1 MHYREVS
8 FYSESIITVEPPNKG
23 HYGDNDFVP
32 CREVV
37 PISEGPLS
45 EALTT
50 FGVELC
56 RLGIIWTDG
65 LKLGRRGR
73 RRQSLA
79 HECPARWGGEQ

>member
-8 FYSESIITVEPPNKG
+8 FIPSILITVEPPNKG

-45 EALTT
+45 E
-50 FGVELC
+50 VPVY
-56 RLGIIWTDG
+56 I
-65 LKLGRRGR
+65 
-73 RRQSLA
+73 
-79 HECPARWGGEQ
+79 